1 MGGFRQQESGEGGCY
16 YTSPIPAA
24 RRQSAIRKIVHFV
37 VFVVRRLWNGRLSQT
52 AASLSFT
59 TLLALVP
66 LLAIVFGIAAAFPQL
81 GDLDGKLR
89 HFIGGNLLPGMAS
102 SHVIMEYMKQFSDHA
117 SRLTLF
123 GIVALGV
130 TSVLLLDTITDAFD
144 QMWEGVDGTRARPF
158 AQTLLM
164 YAAILILGPV
174 VLGLSLTATSYLAS
188 ISIGL
193 SEGIPLVGQFV
204 LKLSSEIITIFAF
217 SLLYYSMAKVRV
229 RPRHA
234 LIGGFTAGVLFEIMG
249 RLFATYVTHFPTYT
263 LVYGTFSV
271 LPIFLLWIYF
281 SWLVVLFGALIT
293 ASLHAIW
300 RAKS

>member
-1 MGGFRQQESGEGGCY
+1 MF
-16 YTSPIPAA
+16 
-24 RRQSAIRKIVHFV
+24 
-37 VFVVRRLWNGRLSQT
+37 FVVRRLWRGRLSQV

-81 GDLDGKLR
+81 GDLDAKLR
-89 HFIGGNLLPGMAS
+89 HFIGGNLLPGMQS
-102 SHVIMEYMKQFSDHA
+102 SHIILDYMKQFSDHA

-130 TSVLLLDTITDAFD
+130 TSILLLDTITGAFD
-144 QMWEGVDGTRARPF
+144 QMWEGVAGTRPRPF

-164 YAAILILGPV
+164 YAAFLILGPLA
-174 VLGLSLTATSYLAS
+174 LGLSLTATSYLAS
-188 ISIGL
+188 ISVGL
-193 SEGIPLVGQFV
+193 TEGIPLVGQFV
-204 LKLSSEIITIFAF
+204 LKLSSEIITVLAF

-229 RPRHA
+229 RPRYA

-249 RLFATYVTHFPTYT
+249 RLFAAYITHFPTYT

-281 SWLVVLFGALIT
+281 TWLVVLFGALVT

-300 RAKS
+300 KAKN

>member
-1 MGGFRQQESGEGGCY
+1 VS
-16 YTSPIPAA
+16 
-24 RRQSAIRKIVHFV
+24 RRQSAIRKIVNFV
-37 VFVVRRLWNGRLSQT
+37 VFVVRRLWYGRLSQV

-81 GDLDGKLR
+81 GDLDAKLR
-89 HFIGGNLLPGMAS
+89 HFIGGNLMPGMQS
-102 SHVIMEYMKQFSDHA
+102 THIIMDYMKQFSDHA
-117 SRLTLF
+117 SRLTVL
-123 GIVALGV
+123 GVIALGV
-130 TSVLLLDTITDAFD
+130 TSVLLLDTITGAFD
-144 QMWEGVDGTRARPF
+144 QMWEGVSGTRPRPF
-158 AQTLLM
+158 HQTLLM
-164 YAAILILGPV
+164 YAAILVLGPV

-193 SEGIPLVGQFV
+193 AEGIPLVGQFV
-204 LKLSSEIITIFAF
+204 LKLSSEFITIGAF

-249 RLFATYVTHFPTYT
+249 RLFAAYITNFPTYT

-281 SWLVVLFGALIT
+281 SWLVVLFGALVT